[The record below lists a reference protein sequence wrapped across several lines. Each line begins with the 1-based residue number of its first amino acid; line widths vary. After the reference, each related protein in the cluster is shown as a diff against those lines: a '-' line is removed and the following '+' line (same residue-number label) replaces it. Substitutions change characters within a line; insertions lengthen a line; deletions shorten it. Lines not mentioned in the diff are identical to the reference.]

1 MDQQPLRLSDYV
13 KHLAEV
19 ALPVQARS
27 LETLRR
33 VDVEALTNTELAT
46 IMYRDPALCI
56 SLLARAAALQK
67 RPENRIATVDQAI
80 LLLGTRGSLHWAL
93 QRPVAEQELDHGNLR
108 VYMDLVANAIHASL
122 QATAWAVRR
131 YDVLPAEIRTGAL
144 IRLIGQLCLLS
155 ADPKLLREVVDAEDQ
170 HPYNRHC
177 AAYAVL
183 GFTLSELSAGL
194 IQKLRLPVGA
204 LEQLLPDR
212 IEGRRMLGLSLAAS
226 LTDLSVLGPQHP
238 DMKTIVEVIARYNG
252 MNTSLM
258 LQDIGI
264 QAREAAAHPCAGNAI
279 PWRWLCEPPSTLDGQ
294 APLLLPGTLCLA
306 PRMDLTD
313 RLMNLCRRPPNLRT
327 ERELALK
334 HSYTQ
339 PVDSTIL
346 LALKTLHHGLGLA
359 RAIYFRLDPADE
371 SIRPYMTLGCDG
383 NPLLPELFLTVS
395 AGSRL
400 RPYLRDGQWMR
411 LGTRQL
417 RDLLGVTHHPSH
429 RVFVCEQALIAPIR
443 TADGLQG
450 LLYADQGSND
460 CGLHKT
466 AVQGFPDTCHALET
480 GLSHLHL
487 PQLLSLD

>member
-13 KHLAEV
+13 QHLAEV

-93 QRPVAEQELDHGNLR
+93 QQPVAE
-108 VYMDLVANAIHASL
+108 Y
-122 QATAWAVRR
+122 
-131 YDVLPAEIRTGAL
+131 
-144 IRLIGQLCLLS
+144 
-155 ADPKLLREVVDAEDQ
+155 
-170 HPYNRHC
+170 
-177 AAYAVL
+177 
-183 GFTLSELSAGL
+183 
-194 IQKLRLPVGA
+194 
-204 LEQLLPDR
+204 
-212 IEGRRMLGLSLAAS
+212 
-226 LTDLSVLGPQHP
+226 
-238 DMKTIVEVIARYNG
+238 
-252 MNTSLM
+252 
-258 LQDIGI
+258 
-264 QAREAAAHPCAGNAI
+264 
-279 PWRWLCEPPSTLDGQ
+279 
-294 APLLLPGTLCLA
+294 
-306 PRMDLTD
+306 
-313 RLMNLCRRPPNLRT
+313 
-327 ERELALK
+327 
-334 HSYTQ
+334 
-339 PVDSTIL
+339 
-346 LALKTLHHGLGLA
+346 
-359 RAIYFRLDPADE
+359 E

-395 AGSRL
+395 PGSRL

-411 LGTRQL
+411 LDARQL

-460 CGLHKT
+460 CGLHET